1 MGKRPSSTLALICWT
16 VLLVGVFAGVA
27 RLDRIVRT
35 PKISHYDFFAPQAAP
50 SAQRVAADRS
60 HPAPVAPPH
69 PPPAA
74 PLPPPPEDPEQRA
87 QYDADGRKS
96 IIELQPFR
104 QSESATV
111 SGVRSGRA
119 TLVNLNPTVNAWY
132 LLTIDLGDGSRNY
145 HLENPDPAGQR
156 LHLTDAG
163 FAIVSSVGQ
172 STPCDLTSG
181 KPNALERAVTT
192 GLPYGPLCEGHLYL
206 RNRVAGHY
214 TDLERMTDFLRENV
228 WNGDEIVGFV
238 KQSLYQ
244 DAYKETG
251 DTSHADGAD
260 APQIV
265 DAPLPASLRA
275 ADASTTVPARNF
287 GVEVGDQPTQQ
298 LKLGSWY
305 PVRGL
310 DGAFSSV
317 IQPQSVSETIIA
329 ADKGAVNGLDGTE
342 ASALVHLVA
351 FDLSQF
357 DLGYGMGTD
366 NPRLG
371 WSPRAV
377 MRTDRMPGPDGIDS
391 SAPLVTNG
399 IVNPTLLNRIV
410 ATFAGGFKREHGA
423 FKWGE
428 LSHVHWS
435 SHYGFV
441 EHGVVFS
448 KLQPGLA
455 TLYVLDDGSVHME
468 TWIKDYD
475 QLLPHVAFARQN
487 GVPLVELDSKG
498 TSIPGAFVANW
509 GAGNWSGSAD
519 SHLRTLRAG
528 MCIVQSGAKQ
538 YLVHGLFTTAT
549 PSAMAVV
556 FQSYGCRYAM
566 LLDMNAL
573 EHGYLAI
580 YARQGDKLVVEH
592 PVSGMTD
599 IDRTSSGQLVPR
611 FVGYPDNRDFFYL
624 VRRRSGP

>member
-1 MGKRPSSTLALICWT
+1 MGKRSSSTLALICWT
-16 VLLVGVFAGVA
+16 VLLIGAFAGVA

-35 PKISHYDFFAPQAAP
+35 PRISHYDFFAPQAMP
-50 SAQRVAADRS
+50 LPRVAADRAPTVAPPPPPARPV
-60 HPAPVAPPH
+60 PAPVAD
-69 PPPAA
+69 
-74 PLPPPPEDPEQRA
+74 DPEQRA
-87 QYDADGRKS
+87 QYEAEGRKT
-96 IIELQPFR
+96 IIELQPYR
-104 QSESATV
+104 QSESATLA
-111 SGVRSGRA
+111 GDRGGRA
-119 TLVNLNPTVNAWY
+119 TLINLNPTINSWY
-132 LLTIDLGDGSRNY
+132 LLTISSGGGQRNY
-145 HLENPDPAGQR
+145 HLENSNPAGQR
-156 LHLTDAG
+156 LQLSETG
-163 FAIVSSVGQ
+163 FAITTAAGPA
-172 STPCDLTSG
+172 TPCDLTSG
-181 KPNALERAVTT
+181 KPNALERAAATS
-192 GLPYGPLCEGHLYL
+192 LPYAPLCDGRFYL

-244 DAYKETG
+244 DAYRETG
-251 DTSHADGAD
+251 DTAQAAGASAPVIAD
-260 APQIV
+260 AP
-265 DAPLPASLRA
+265 LRASLRA
-275 ADASTTVPARNF
+275 ADANTTVPARNF
-287 GVEVGDQPTQQ
+287 GVDVGEAPAQRLD
-298 LKLGSWY
+298 LGAWY

-310 DGAFSSV
+310 PGVYSSV
-317 IQPQSVSETIIA
+317 MQPAAVSEAIIR
-329 ADKGAVNGLDGTE
+329 ADKGEVNPLDGTE

-357 DLGYGMGTD
+357 DVNFAMGTD

-377 MRTDRMPGPDGIDS
+377 MRTDRMPGPDGINS
-391 SAPLVTNG
+391 SWPLVTNG
-399 IVNPTLLNRIV
+399 IVNPTLLNRIA

-428 LSHVHWS
+428 LSHVRWS
-435 SHYGFV
+435 SHYGFI

-475 QLLPHVAFARQN
+475 RLLPHVAFARQN

-498 TSIPGAFVANW
+498 TSIPGAFVDNW

-519 SHLRTLRAG
+519 AKLRTLRAG
-528 MCIVQSGAKQ
+528 VCMMQSGAKQ
-538 YLVHGLFTTAT
+538 YLVHALFTTAT

-556 FQSYGCRYAM
+556 FQAYNCRYAM

-573 EHGYLAI
+573 EHSYLAL

-592 PVSGMTD
+592 PVAGMTE
-599 IDRTSSGQLVPR
+599 IDRTASGQLVPR

-624 VRRRSGP
+624 VRRRSSP